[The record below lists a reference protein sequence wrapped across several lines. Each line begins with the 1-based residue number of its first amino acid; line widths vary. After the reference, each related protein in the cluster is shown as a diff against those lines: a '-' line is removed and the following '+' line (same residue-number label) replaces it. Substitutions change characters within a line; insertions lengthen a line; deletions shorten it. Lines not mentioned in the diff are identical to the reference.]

1 MKRLIL
7 VDDEPN
13 LLQALKRTL
22 QRNLGLD
29 DLLIEPFDDPR
40 AALARACEVRIDLAI
55 SDYRMPQ
62 MNGVVFLKAFGVLQP
77 QSMRLILSGTNDF
90 DVVMS
95 AINEAEIFRFLTK
108 PWDDVELLQTVQEAI
123 SRGAEREEERR
134 LADQAR
140 LQQGRISAEEAER
153 RILEAQIPGI
163 TQVKRWPDGSVMLE
177 D

>member
-1 MKRLIL
+1 MKRIILI
-7 VDDEPN
+7 DDEPN

-22 QRNLGLD
+22 QRSLGSD
-29 DLLIEPFDDPR
+29 EVCIELFDDPQ
-40 AALARACEVRIDLAI
+40 AALKRACEVKVDLAI

-62 MNGVVFLKAFGVLQP
+62 MNGVVLLKAFGVLQP
-77 QSMRLILSGTNDF
+77 QAMRLILSGSNDF
-90 DVVMS
+90 DVVMA
-95 AINEAEIFRFLTK
+95 AINEAEIFKFLTK
-108 PWDDVELLQTVQEAI
+108 PWDDEELVETVKAALL
-123 SRGAEREEERR
+123 RGAERVEERR